1 MITFNATKKTIT
13 FERLKDAVDFMRQY
27 MGEEKPIVVN
37 KPTPRR
43 KKTQKAVRHS
53 QFKWDRNP
61 LSYSAPRGGIL
72 RTVAEAIYKSDKPLM
87 SGDITNQTKIS
98 LARVQRAVSF
108 LYIHGIVERTN
119 MRYPS
124 KYTKSVSSYYR
135 MTPDGERLMSKVVA

>member
-37 KPTPRR
+37 KPIPRR

-72 RTVAEAIYKSDKPLM
+72 GTVAEAIYKRDKPLM

-135 MTPDGERLMSKVVA
+135 MTPGGEKLMSRVVA